1 MIMNRTLAA
10 AGVALVLGLGVPFAR
25 ASGAQN
31 TDGPDRLVLKT
42 GSTVHGLIV
51 RNTAS
56 AVVLQEKDREVAYP
70 KSAIARIYDEDDGD
84 IEFTRIL
91 QPGHLP
97 SWRVIANDL
106 RSHDSITSVTEIPPA
121 RIEQGMFRNIPYKS
135 FRINK
140 SIETNIYGNAEN
152 PVALEIGLYGGRKG
166 STAMRRLLRGYMAGY
181 LSTREEIAAL
191 YSLDLRGGK
200 ARADPLALEIIPPND
215 PRSHGTWW
223 ICLYREDD
231 LDRARVPDA
240 AYAAATIPAADV
252 RSRQGR
258 LPEKALGGWA
268 MSEARRLR
276 GEMTRMQE
284 ETIEK
289 ARQLSRRA
297 QDYVSGFFRDKDG
310 NVRLLPFAGRSED
323 S

>member
-1 MIMNRTLAA
+1 MKNVCALLVVWILLAEMP
-10 AGVALVLGLGVPFAR
+10 AGR
-25 ASGAQN
+25 ASERGA
-31 TDGPDRLVLKT
+31 PDRLELKS
-42 GSTVHGLIV
+42 GKSVRGMIV

-84 IEFTRIL
+84 IFFTRIL
-91 QPGHLP
+91 EPGLLP
-97 SWRVIANDL
+97 PWRAIANDL
-106 RSHDSITSVTEIPPA
+106 RSHDSIQSVAEIPAA
-121 RIEQGMFRNIPYKS
+121 RIEQGIFRNIPYKS

-140 SIETNIYGNAEN
+140 TIEANIYGDPEN
-152 PVALEIGLYGGRKG
+152 PVALEIGLYGGQKN
-166 STAMRRLLRGYMAGY
+166 STELRRLLRGYTAGY
-181 LSTREEIAAL
+181 LSTREELGAL

-200 ARADPLALEIIPPND
+200 ARAGRITLEIIPPKD
-215 PRSHGTWW
+215 PRSYGTWW
-223 ICLYREDD
+223 ICLYREND
-231 LDRARVPDA
+231 LDGARVSDP
-240 AYAAATIPAADV
+240 AYAAATIPAADI

-284 ETIEK
+284 EAMET

-297 QDYVSGFFRDKDG
+297 QDYVGGFFRDKDG
-310 NVRLLPFAGRSED
+310 NVRLLPFGGRSD
-323 S
+323 NS